1 MAEITQDITIGQA
14 LDFAENRAKEA
25 NEKNAAKNIKS
36 FKNAII
42 KGKLGE
48 NVTLESLYFNTV
60 QSKDYLTNIQA
71 GKGKVEADFYVK
83 AQALEKYTNQGLVES
98 GLANLTTNVTGAT
111 GLAKDVGAKG
121 QLRGEQ
127 AMRGMIPF
135 EEIDKIYAE
144 GFNEMKGDKAISDA
158 TKDFLIYHRYTSHRV
173 GTILNDTEDY
183 KSLRLSDVSIITD
196 KQGNTSVSVKG
207 EVRGKKTRYAT
218 TYTGS
223 FAEFLKG
230 VYNKAK
236 TANPDM
242 PNAEIKLFG
251 TSQDKVNKAWKKYL
265 LPKFLDRHEISLPVD
280 RKGKIVTGLTEII
293 RSANIEALESDLKLP
308 SNLGDD
314 FMGHKALGTKA
325 KSYKVNT
332 PESKAIGNI
341 TENMIKTSAF
351 NLNAGTVNNLFT
363 GYGLNTPTLDVAND
377 GVKVYD
383 GHKTDFKFD
392 QDALKEIVKPR
403 AATTEE
409 INLAKAQA
417 VTGTK
422 KEQLLQENIEI
433 EKLKKTKTKLDLQSQ
448 VAELSESEKI
458 KKAQATLEQKE
469 LQKKL
474 KAEKKLNLDANAWKD
489 LDPDVQ
495 QTLKD
500 QGLWDDI
507 VQGVEKVAKSKAGK
521 AAITTAATI
530 ASTTAKS
537 LPLVGGAVEYQE
549 SIQEGKSEQEALG
562 RAGVETINPLP
573 IGIREIEKV
582 GEGVE
587 KFTGEKI
594 QEDLSIKKGGS
605 FLESMMSGFGYPT
618 GFSSGGF
625 INKNQIRR

>member
-1 MAEITQDITIGQA
+1 M
-14 LDFAENRAKEA
+14 
-25 NEKNAAKNIKS
+25 
-36 FKNAII
+36 
-42 KGKLGE
+42 
-48 NVTLESLYFNTV
+48 
-60 QSKDYLTNIQA
+60 
-71 GKGKVEADFYVK
+71 
-83 AQALEKYTNQGLVES
+83 
-98 GLANLTTNVTGAT
+98 
-111 GLAKDVGAKG
+111 
-121 QLRGEQ
+121 
-127 AMRGMIPF
+127 
-135 EEIDKIYAE
+135 
-144 GFNEMKGDKAISDA
+144 
-158 TKDFLIYHRYTSHRV
+158 
-173 GTILNDTEDY
+173 
-183 KSLRLSDVSIITD
+183 SIITD

-537 LPLVGGAVEYQE
+537 LPLVGGAFEYQE

>member
-433 EKLKKTKTKLDLQSQ
+433 EKLKK
-448 VAELSESEKI
+448 
-458 KKAQATLEQKE
+458 
-469 LQKKL
+469 
-474 KAEKKLNLDANAWKD
+474 
-489 LDPDVQ
+489 
-495 QTLKD
+495 
-500 QGLWDDI
+500 
-507 VQGVEKVAKSKAGK
+507 
-521 AAITTAATI
+521 
-530 ASTTAKS
+530 
-537 LPLVGGAVEYQE
+537 
-549 SIQEGKSEQEALG
+549 
-562 RAGVETINPLP
+562 
-573 IGIREIEKV
+573 
-582 GEGVE
+582 
-587 KFTGEKI
+587 
-594 QEDLSIKKGGS
+594 
-605 FLESMMSGFGYPT
+605 
-618 GFSSGGF
+618 
-625 INKNQIRR
+625 NKNKIRFTKSSCRTF

>member
-230 VYNKAK
+230 VYNKTK

-537 LPLVGGAVEYQE
+537 LPLVGGAFEYQE

>member
-537 LPLVGGAVEYQE
+537 LPLVGGAFEYQE

>member
-1 MAEITQDITIGQA
+1 MAEITQDMTLGQA
-14 LDFAENRAKEA
+14 LDLAQSRATEA
-25 NEKNAAKNIKS
+25 NEKNAAKNIGQ
-36 FKNAII
+36 FKNAIT

-48 NVTLESLYFNTV
+48 NVNLESPYFTTV
-60 QSKDYLTNIQA
+60 KTKDYLTNIQA
-71 GKGKVEADFYVK
+71 GKGKVETDFYVK
-83 AQALEKYTNQGLVES
+83 AQALEKYTNQALVES
-98 GLANLTTNVTGAT
+98 GLTDLTTNVTGAT

-135 EEIDKIYAE
+135 AEIDKIYAE
-144 GFNEMKGDKAISDA
+144 GFDEMKGDKKVSDA

-196 KQGNTSVSVKG
+196 KQANTSVSVKG

-351 NLNAGTVNNLFT
+351 NLNAGTVNNLFSN
-363 GYGLNTPTLDVAND
+363 YGLNTPTLNVANE

-383 GHKTDFKFD
+383 GHKSEFKFNA
-392 QDALKEIVKPR
+392 DALKEVVAPR
-403 AATTEE
+403 VATKEE
-409 INLAKAQA
+409 IELARQKAITGAKQETVSQLDLDIQAQKKGLELDEIKAARIPKQQEALVKEIQEKELKRNLKNQLKAQNNLI
-417 VTGTK
+417 V
-422 KEQLLQENIEI
+422 NP
-433 EKLKKTKTKLDLQSQ
+433 EKLIPAED
-448 VAELSESEKI
+448 VA
-458 KKAQATLEQKE
+458 
-469 LQKKL
+469 KL
-474 KAEKKLNLDANAWKD
+474 KA
-489 LDPDVQ
+489 
-495 QTLKD
+495 